1 MCLKEYDKDITSF
14 RNQEWTERSGKS
26 NLHAEE
32 TIVGRNRTH
41 RKKLRRMEV
50 VLLNSFEL
58 LQILLRIFAGL
69 DEEEVR
75 ESTLEETIKS
85 ILSLQE

>member
-1 MCLKEYDKDITSF
+1 
-14 RNQEWTERSGKS
+14 
-26 NLHAEE
+26 
-32 TIVGRNRTH
+32 
-41 RKKLRRMEV
+41 MEV

>member
-1 MCLKEYDKDITSF
+1 MSK
-14 RNQEWTERSGKS
+14 
-26 NLHAEE
+26 LHAEE

-58 LQILLRIFAGL
+58 LQILLRICAGL

-75 ESTLEETIKS
+75 ESALEETIKS